1 MLRDHVNVL
10 VPQTAHIRQRNNDG
24 LRCLGVR
31 YSAPKNGIIESRMFT
46 LVGDTR
52 KNIGPCKMTSE

>member
-1 MLRDHVNVL
+1 MRRAHDNVL

-31 YSAPKNGIIESRMFT
+31 YGAPKNGIIESRMFT
-46 LVGDTR
+46 LEGTLER
-52 KNIGPCKMTSE
+52 I

>member
-1 MLRDHVNVL
+1 MRRAHDNVL

-24 LRCLGVR
+24 LHCLGVR

-46 LVGDTR
+46 LEGTLE
-52 KNIGPCKMTSE
+52 KI